1 MTRPTLVAALALWL
15 AAGATYLR
23 AQPPASS
30 ALPRI
35 IGLYD
40 LDSGQ
45 PIVGAEVR
53 VIGTSFSTATSTS
66 GALLLHG
73 FPKGTYFI
81 HARRL
86 GYEATLLPVTLS
98 ASDSTPLTW
107 MMRPLPQELNR
118 VVVEGQRTRYFGKL
132 EGFGRR
138 MREGHA
144 SSSAFIT
151 REEFERRRPARTID
165 MLYRVPG
172 VVVET
177 GPPGAGGSMKA
188 YVARG
193 PIGVERSRA
202 RCQMKLYL
210 DGLHIGD
217 SEHLFFVPPDDVEA
231 MEVYKP
237 AEVPIEYNATGSA
250 CGVILVWTR

>member
-1 MTRPTLVAALALWL
+1 MTRPTFVVAVSLSL
-15 AAGATYLR
+15 AAAATRLE
-23 AQPPASS
+23 AQSSS
-30 ALPRI
+30 AAAAARI

-40 LDSGQ
+40 FDSGQ

-53 VIGTSFSTATSTS
+53 VIGTSFSTTTSTS
-66 GALLLHG
+66 GAVLLQG
-73 FPKGTYFI
+73 FPEGTYFV

-86 GYEATLLPVTLS
+86 GYEAKLLPVTMS
-98 ASDSTPLTW
+98 ASDSTPFTW

-118 VVVEGQRTRYFGKL
+118 VVVEGQRTRYVGKL

-144 SSSAFIT
+144 SSAAFIT

-177 GPPGAGGSMKA
+177 GPPPASGSMKV

-210 DGLHIGD
+210 DGIHIGE
-217 SEHLFFVPPDDVEA
+217 SEHLFFIPPDDVEA

-237 AEVPIEYNATGSA
+237 AEVPIEYTATGSA